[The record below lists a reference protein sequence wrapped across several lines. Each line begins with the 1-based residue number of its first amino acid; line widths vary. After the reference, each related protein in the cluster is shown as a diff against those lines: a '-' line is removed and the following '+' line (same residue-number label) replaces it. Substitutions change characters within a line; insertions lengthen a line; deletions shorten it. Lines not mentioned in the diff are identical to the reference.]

1 MKSSEKSKENEGAC
15 SCPYCEEEISLD
27 SPTFCQ
33 PCHVELRRCVKCDIV
48 VGKTAKVCPQ
58 CGQSLE

>member
-27 SPTFCQ
+27 SP
-33 PCHVELRRCVKCDIV
+33 HVLPTVPR
-48 VGKTAKVCPQ
+48 
-58 CGQSLE
+58 